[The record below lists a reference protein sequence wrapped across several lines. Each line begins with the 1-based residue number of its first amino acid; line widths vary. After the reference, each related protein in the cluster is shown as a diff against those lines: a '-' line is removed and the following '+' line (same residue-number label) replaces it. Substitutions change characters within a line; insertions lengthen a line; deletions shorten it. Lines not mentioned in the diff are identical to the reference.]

1 MISYSSYLPHL
12 LIICLFLACTGNKQ
26 QENNRESDTI
36 TSQPMTDSPTGGR
49 TPLDSIAEAY
59 VKLVLEV
66 GRYDPAYVDAYY
78 GPQEW
83 KPEPVVNGTT
93 KNFPHGQLSGHARAL
108 LAALKRSVVTGGEEE
123 KMRRTFLEKQLT
135 AVQAE
140 IAILSGKKFSF
151 DEESRLLYD
160 AVAPSYSKAYFT
172 QLLQKLDQALPGKG
186 SVTGRLTAFRESF
199 IIPKEKLDTVFKAAI
214 AECRKRTL
222 QHIALPENEHFTV
235 EYVTD
240 KVWSGYN
247 WYKGNSYSLIQ
258 VNTDLPIYIDR
269 AIDLAAHEGSPG
281 HHVFNALLEKNLV
294 RGKQWV
300 EFSVYPLYSPQSFI
314 AEGSANYGI
323 AVAFPGAERV
333 AYEKAV
339 LFPLAGLDPAKADL
353 YYQVQTLTQA
363 FSYAGNEAARQYLN
377 GEITKEKAVEW
388 LVNYALMSE
397 DRARQRVGFIEQNR
411 SYVINYNYGQDL
423 VGKYMEQNGGSA
435 TNPQKRWQLFEA
447 LLSRPHVPSGLTVK

>member
-1 MISYSSYLPHL
+1 
-12 LIICLFLACTGNKQ
+12 
-26 QENNRESDTI
+26 
-36 TSQPMTDSPTGGR
+36 MTDSPTGSR
-49 TPLDSIAEAY
+49 SPLDSIAEAY

-66 GRYDPAYVDAYY
+66 GRYDPTYVDAYY

-83 KPEPVVNGTT
+83 KPEPVGKEAI
-93 KNFPHGQLSGHARAL
+93 KNFPHSQLSSQGQTL
-108 LAALKRSVVTGGEEE
+108 LAALKQTTPTGGEEE
-123 KMRRTFLEKQLT
+123 KMRRTFLEKQLI
-135 AVQAE
+135 AVQAQ
-140 IAILSGKKFSF
+140 IDILSGKKFTF

-160 AVAPSYSKAYFT
+160 AVAPSYSKAHFT

-186 SVTGRLTAFRESF
+186 SVTERLTTFKESF
-199 IIPKEKLDTVFKAAI
+199 IIPKAKLDTVFKAAI

-222 QHIALPENEHFTV
+222 QHIALPQNENFTV

-269 AIDLAAHEGSPG
+269 AIDLAAHEGYPG

-294 RGKQWV
+294 RAKQWV

-323 AVAFPGAERV
+323 VVAFPGTERV
-333 AYEKAV
+333 AFEKAV

-353 YYQVQTLTQA
+353 YYRIQELTQA

-377 GEITKEKAVEW
+377 GEITKEQAVEW

-397 DRARQRVGFIEQNR
+397 ERARQRIGFIEQNR

-423 VGKYMEQNGGSA
+423 VAQYTERNGGTA
-435 TNPQKRWQLFEA
+435 ANPEKRWQLFEA
-447 LLSRPHVPSGLTVK
+447 LLSQPHVPSSLTVK